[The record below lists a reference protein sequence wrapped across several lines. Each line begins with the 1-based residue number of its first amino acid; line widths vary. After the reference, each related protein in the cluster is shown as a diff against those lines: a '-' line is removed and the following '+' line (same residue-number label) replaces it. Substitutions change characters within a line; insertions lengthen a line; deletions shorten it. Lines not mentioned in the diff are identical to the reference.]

1 MSDFYKTASRDL
13 QDQFNSRQLADRLEG
28 MIVHEEITEQDRDFI
43 ETRDMIFISTVDEFG
58 NPTVSYKGGDA
69 GFIRVVDSKTL
80 AFPGYDGNGMFLTAG
95 NIAASSKVGILFIDL
110 ENPMRLRL
118 HGSATVDPGD
128 PLLSDYNEALYVI
141 RVTVDNLFINCPR
154 YIHRYQKLATSEYVP
169 QAGCPTPV
177 PEWKSIEPLR
187 EVLPENL

>member
-177 PEWKSIEPLR
+177 PEWKAIEPLR

>member
-1 MSDFYKTASRDL
+1 MSDFYKSASRGL
-13 QDQFNSRQLADRLEG
+13 QDHFNSRQLADRLEE
-28 MIVHEEITEQDRDFI
+28 MIVHEEITEQDREFI
-43 ETRDMIFISTVDEFG
+43 ATRDMMFISTVDAYG
-58 NPTVSYKGGDA
+58 SPTLSYKGGDV

-95 NIAASSKVGILFIDL
+95 NIAASSKVGMLLIDF

-118 HGSATVDPGD
+118 HGSATVDPSD
-128 PLLSDYNEALYVI
+128 PLLSDFTDALYII
-141 RVTVDNLFINCPR
+141 RVAVDNLFINCPR
-154 YIHRYQKLATSEYVP
+154 YIHRYQKLAKSEYVP

-177 PEWKSIEPLR
+177 PEWKSIEALK

>member
-1 MSDFYKTASRDL
+1 MSDFYKAASRDL

-154 YIHRYQKLATSEYVP
+154 YIHRYQKLAKSEYVP
-169 QAGCPTPV
+169 QTGCPTPV